1 MEIHDL
7 VKRFAGHSGVS
18 AMRHVWDDKTVRTIH
33 LKGLSASAVPMLF
46 SALAAAEKPWETP
59 VTLFVLNDL
68 EEAGYFYH
76 DLVQMMGEGQVLFL
90 PSSYKRAIKY
100 GQKDPANEV
109 LRTEAL
115 TKLTRDKG
123 QGTIGSATKNQL
135 DGNNCQL
142 SFVNS
147 PLYIVSYPDAL
158 AEMVVSQTTLTD
170 RSVHLAVGDTVEIPQ
185 MEAALASEG
194 FERVD
199 YVYEPGQFAV
209 RGSIIDVFSYASEY
223 PFRID
228 LFGDEIDSIRTFEIE
243 TQLSRDKVSHI
254 SIVPNFEGSEAQGMV
269 SFLDFL
275 PEGAA
280 LAFQDYMWV
289 HERIEQLGT
298 EIENSKLKL
307 YGNDY
312 ENKESEHP
320 EDNFQFST
328 FNFQLLKSSDFIRK
342 TLAFRRI
349 EFGTKSTMTIS
360 SPSRGVEGATISF
373 ETSPQPLF
381 HKNFELVEQSLTD
394 LLSRGYQLYILT
406 DSAKQAERLKTIFE
420 ERGGDI
426 PFTAANKTIHGGF
439 SDATMRVACFT
450 DHQIFDR
457 FHKYNLRSDKARS
470 GKMAISLKELSQF
483 EPGDYVVHID
493 HGVGRFAG
501 LVRMPNGSSTQEVI
515 KLVYS
520 NDDVVFVS
528 IHSLHKISKYKSK
541 EGEAPRIN
549 KLGTGAW
556 EKLKERTKTKI
567 KDIARDLIKLYSQ
580 RAQEKGFAYSPDSF
594 LQHELEASFLYEDT
608 PDQLKATID
617 IKADMERER
626 PMDRLVCGDVGFGKT
641 EVAVRAAFKAAC
653 DNKQVA
659 VLVPTTVLAYQHWR
673 TFSERLKNLPC
684 RVEYLSRARSAAD
697 TKKVLEGLKS
707 GEVNIVVGTHK
718 LIGKGVQFKDLG
730 LLIIDEEQKFGVSV
744 KEKLRQLKVS
754 VDTLTLTATPIPR
767 TLQFSLMGARDLSV
781 IQTPPPNRYPIQ
793 TEVHTFNEEIIR
805 EAVNFE
811 LSRNGQLF
819 FINNRIQNLH
829 ELAALITRNVP
840 DARVCVGHGQMPPE
854 ELEKVIMSF
863 VNHDYDVLI
872 ATSIVENGIDIPNAN
887 TIIINGAHNFGL
899 SDLHQMRGRVGRGNK
914 KAFCYLLAPPLSG
927 LTPEARRRLQAIENF
942 TDLGSGIHI
951 AMQDLDIRGA
961 GNLLGAEQSGFIADL
976 GYETYQKIL
985 GEAVHELKT
994 NEFADLIMGET
1005 GDDGKISGEGFV
1017 EECTIE
1023 SDLELLFPD
1032 AYIPTSSERML
1043 VYRELDSLETDEE
1056 LKKFRTRLTDRFG
1069 TIPPTGEELLRV
1081 VPLRR
1086 LGKQLGIEKILLK
1099 GGQMALYFVSN
1110 LESPYYES
1118 AAFGRVMNYTAMS
1131 PYECRFRELS
1141 GKRSLLLKGI
1151 SSVKEALNVL
1161 SAMASD
1167 YIEYQ
1172 Q

>member
-1 MEIHDL
+1 MEILDL
-7 VKRFAGHSGVS
+7 VRRFAGHSGVS
-18 AMRHVWDDKTVRTIH
+18 ALRQVWNDDSVRTIH
-33 LKGLSASAVPMLF
+33 LKGLSASATPMLF
-46 SALAAAEKPWETP
+46 GAMAVGDTPWQTP
-59 VTLFVLNDL
+59 VALFVLNDL

-76 DLVQMMGEGQVLFL
+76 DLTQMLGESRVLFL

-100 GQKDPANEV
+100 GQKDSANEV
-109 LRTEAL
+109 LRTEV
-115 TKLTRDKG
+115 LTRLVAFPNPSRG
-123 QGTIGSATKNQL
+123 GEFGPAMTESPLLGRGRGEA
-135 DGNNCQL
+135 
-142 SFVNS
+142 

-158 AEMVVSQTTLTD
+158 AELVVSQNTLSD
-170 RSVHLAVGDTVEIPQ
+170 RSLPLAVGDTIEIP
-185 MEAALASEG
+185 EIEKLLVTEG

-228 LFGDEIDSIRTFEIE
+228 FFGDEIDSIRTFEIE
-243 TQLSRDKVSHI
+243 SQLSRDKVQHV
-254 SIVPNFEGSEAQGMV
+254 SIVPNFDGDEAKGLV
-269 SFLDFL
+269 SFFDFL
-275 PEGAA
+275 PEGSA
-280 LAFQDYMWV
+280 LAFQDYMWT
-289 HERIEQLGT
+289 HERIEQLG
-298 EIENSKLKL
+298 EEGLSLQAVQAADEGVSCSIN
-307 YGNDY
+307 
-312 ENKESEHP
+312 
-320 EDNFQFST
+320 
-328 FNFQLLKSSDFIRK
+328 LLEPTDFIRK
-342 TLAFRRI
+342 TASRRRI
-349 EFGTKSTMTIS
+349 EFGTKATSTVQASVT
-360 SPSRGVEGATISF
+360 F
-373 ETSPQPLF
+373 DTSPQPLF

-394 LLSRGYQLYILT
+394 LIERGYQIYILT

-420 ERGGDI
+420 ERGNDI
-426 PFTAANKTIHGGF
+426 PFTAVDKTIHGGF
-439 SDATMRVACFT
+439 TDATMRVACFT

-470 GKMAISLKELSQF
+470 GKMAISLKELNQF

-501 LVRMPNGSSTQEVI
+501 LVRVPNGNSTQEVI

-528 IHSLHKISKYKSK
+528 IHSLHKVSKYKSK

-617 IKADMERER
+617 VKADMERER

-684 RVEYLSRARSAAD
+684 KVEYLSRARSAAD

-718 LIGKGVQFKDLG
+718 LISKSVQFKDLG

-793 TEVHTFNEEIIR
+793 TEVHTFNEEIIC

-819 FINNRIQNLH
+819 IINNRIQNLH
-829 ELAALITRNVP
+829 ELAALVTRNVP
-840 DARVCVGHGQMPPE
+840 DARVCIGHGQMPPE

-887 TIIINGAHNFGL
+887 TIIINQAHNFGL

-914 KAFCYLLAPPLSG
+914 KAFCYLLAPPLSV

-994 NEFADLIMGET
+994 NEFADLLMGDVAE
-1005 GDDGKISGEGFV
+1005 GEKISGEGFV

-1032 AYIPTSSERML
+1032 EYIPTSSERML
-1043 VYRELDSLETDEE
+1043 VYRELDSLESDEE

-1110 LESPYYES
+1110 LESPYYDS

-1141 GKRSLLLKGI
+1141 GKRSLLIKGI
-1151 SSVKEALNVL
+1151 GTVEEALGVL
-1161 SAMASD
+1161 AMMMH
-1167 YIEYQ
+1167 Y
-1172 Q
+1172 

>member
-18 AMRHVWDDKTVRTIH
+18 AMRHVWDDEAVRTVH
-33 LKGLSASAVPMLF
+33 LKGLSASATPMLF
-46 SALAAAEKPWETP
+46 SAMTVAEKPWTP
-59 VTLFVLNDL
+59 VALFVLNDL

-76 DLVQMMGEGQVLFL
+76 DMVQMLGEAKVLFF

-109 LRTEAL
+109 LRTEV
-115 TKLTRDKG
+115 LTRLVASSLPLPRRGDAD
-123 QGTIGSATKNQL
+123 SAEPSSPPRE
-135 DGNNCQL
+135 G
-142 SFVNS
+142 VEEA

-158 AEMVVSQTTLTD
+158 AEMVVSRDTLDT
-170 RSVHLAVGDTVEIPQ
+170 RSMALAVGDTIEIPK
-185 MEAALASEG
+185 MEDMLVGEG

-243 TQLSRDKVSHI
+243 TQLSRDKVERI
-254 SIVPNFEGSEAQGMV
+254 SIVPNFNGDKAQGQV
-269 SFLDFL
+269 SFFDFL
-275 PEGAA
+275 PEGSA
-280 LAFQDYMWV
+280 LAFQDYLWAY
-289 HERIEQLGT
+289 ERLEAL
-298 EIENSKLKL
+298 ERELKNENGELKINSAA
-307 YGNDY
+307 YAGVKEPDGN
-312 ENKESEHP
+312 NS
-320 EDNFQFST
+320 QFSIL
-328 FNFQLLKSSDFIRK
+328 NFQLLKAADFIRK
-342 TLAFRRI
+342 SQAFRRI
-349 EFGTKSTMTIS
+349 EFGAKAS
-360 SPSRGVEGATISF
+360 ATVQATVNF

-394 LLSRGYQLYILT
+394 LIGRGYQLYILT
-406 DSAKQAERLKTIFE
+406 DSTKQAERLKTIFE
-420 ERGGDI
+420 ERGNDI
-426 PFTAANKTIHGGF
+426 PFEAVDKTIHGGF
-439 SDATMRVACFT
+439 TDATMRVACFT

-457 FHKYNLRSDKARS
+457 FHKYSLRSDKARS

-501 LVRMPNGSSTQEVI
+501 LVRMPNGNSTQEVI

-520 NDDVVFVS
+520 NEDVVFVS

-594 LQHELEASFLYEDT
+594 LQHELEASFIYEDT
-608 PDQLKATID
+608 PDQMKATID
-617 IKADMERER
+617 VKADMERER

-684 RVEYLSRARSAAD
+684 KVEYLSRARSAAD
-697 TKKVLEGLKS
+697 TKKVLEGLKN

-718 LIGKGVQFKDLG
+718 LISKSVQFKDLG

-819 FINNRIQNLH
+819 FINNRIQNLP
-829 ELAALITRNVP
+829 ELAALITRCVP
-840 DARVCVGHGQMPPE
+840 DARVCIGHGQMPPE
-854 ELEKVIMSF
+854 ELEKVILGF

-887 TIIINGAHNFGL
+887 TIIINAAHNFGL

-985 GEAVHELKT
+985 GEAVHELKA
-994 NEFADLIMGET
+994 NEFADLIMGDADE
-1005 GDDGKISGEGFV
+1005 DGKISGEGFV
-1017 EECTIE
+1017 EECAVE

-1032 AYIPTSSERML
+1032 EYIPTSSERML
-1043 VYRELDSLETDEE
+1043 VYRELDSLESDEE

-1069 TIPPTGEELLRV
+1069 AVPPMGEELLRV

-1118 AAFGRVMNYTAMS
+1118 TAFGRVMNYTAMS

-1141 GKRSLLLKGI
+1141 GKRSLLFKGI
-1151 SSVKEALNVL
+1151 DTVEAALGVL
-1161 SAMASD
+1161 SMMMV
-1167 YIEYQ
+1167 Y
-1172 Q
+1172 